1 MEFLSD
7 EYFWYTI
14 SFFVFLLILVKF
26 GAKGFLGFLDSR
38 IETIRKE
45 IETAESLRIEAQE
58 LLAQYQRK
66 QKDAEKEATLI
77 IDNAKAHAKEIQKN
91 ADAEL
96 KEMVSRKE
104 AQLKERLKRMED
116 DAKSEIQAYAAE
128 LAIQATGEI
137 VAHNLD
143 KKTGDTLI
151 EGSIENVAARL
162 N

>member
-1 MEFLSD
+1 MEFLTD

-14 SFFVFLLILVKF
+14 SFVVFLLILVKF
-26 GAKGFLGFLDSR
+26 GSKGFLGFLDNR

-66 QKDAEKEATLI
+66 QKDAEKEASLI
-77 IDNAKAHAKEIQKN
+77 VDNAKAHAKQIQKD

-96 KEMVSRKE
+96 KEMIKRKE
-104 AQLKERLKRMED
+104 TQLKGRLKRMEE
-116 DAKSEIQAYAAE
+116 DARNEIRAYAAE

-137 VAHNLD
+137 ISYNLD
-143 KKTGDTLI
+143 KKSGDTLI
-151 EGSIENVAARL
+151 AESIKNVATRL